1 MTFIRWAWRCAL
13 GLIICLVVAGCV
25 PTGDNQLDEQ
35 KEPHFLTGK
44 SRVNAMDFQGA
55 IESYEKA
62 LQVNPRNASAHFEL
76 AWLYEG
82 EKIDDPAAA
91 IYHYEQ
97 FLKLRPNSD
106 KTDVIKTHING
117 CKQKIASTVSVIG
130 QMSPERQRE
139 LEKLLAENKD
149 LKEQVVALKDRVAKW
164 EAYYTASR
172 QAVTNQPISNNSAS
186 GSQTGSSPSPR
197 QNSETAVNSSRTST
211 STRPLTTSNS
221 RTTAPVMR
229 THTVRAGETPTTI
242 ARQYNISVSS
252 LQAANPQ
259 LQPTRM
265 KLGQVLNIPAQ

>member
-1 MTFIRWAWRCAL
+1 MTFIRWACRCAL

-44 SRVNAMDFQGA
+44 SRVNSMDFQGA

-106 KTDVIKTHING
+106 KTDVIKMHINS

-139 LEKLLAENKD
+139 LERLLAENKD
-149 LKEQVVALKDRVAKW
+149 LKEQVVSLKDRVAKW
-164 EAYYTASR
+164 EAYYASQR
-172 QAVTNQPISNNSAS
+172 AVTNQS
-186 GSQTGSSPSPR
+186 
-197 QNSETAVNSSRTST
+197 VSRTT
-211 STRPLTTSNS
+211 PDTQAGTTSNARQTSESTGNAS
-221 RTTAPVMR
+221 RNSTTTRPSGTTSGRPSPPVMR
-229 THTVRAGETPTTI
+229 THTVKAGETPTTI

-252 LQAANPQ
+252 LQTANPQ